1 MLQGNF
7 SESYVS
13 QSEQLVASIAD
24 FEVEV
29 EIKEND
35 REVESGRKMQS
46 GREMQSESEKEEK
59 KLYSPYILTGKGISY
74 PLHYGENSIGRAKA
88 NHIVIDNGYV
98 SRNHCV
104 VIVHTDNRVEI
115 FESSKNG
122 TCINKQEIVHS
133 LVNVGDEIVIAPR
146 SCNYKLVLSEKLSEQ
161 KSVSESNQNNN
172 STGFDNTGTNRNRNR
187 NSKFEPTKPLKSY
200 TKEHNISGFS
210 LIELLI
216 VIVVLGVIASISVL
230 NIVSSR
236 RAANSA
242 SAVQSMRVISSSQ
255 SSYSAG
261 VGNGEYATADAL
273 LKQQYIDDSLAAAS
287 LPTPSN
293 VRQQP
298 KSGYVFVFNTIANN
312 PSTNTIADYQISAR
326 PLLGNGFARAGDKS
340 FFLDSTGVIKFS
352 PSAVAPF
359 ADANSQPLN

>member
-1 MLQGNF
+1 VLQENF
-7 SESYVS
+7 SEGYVSQVS
-13 QSEQLVASIAD
+13 QSERLVASIAD
-24 FEVEV
+24 FEAETKG
-29 EIKEND
+29 KEND
-35 REVESGRKMQS
+35 KQR
-46 GREMQSESEKEEK
+46 EKEEE
-59 KLYSPYILTGKGISY
+59 KLYSPYILIGKELSY
-74 PLHYGENSIGRAKA
+74 SLHYGENSIGRAKT

-122 TCINKQEIVHS
+122 TYVNKQEIVHS
-133 LVNVGDEIVIAPR
+133 LLSIGDEIVIAPR
-146 SCNYKLVLSEKLSEQ
+146 SCNYKLVLSEKE
-161 KSVSESNQNNN
+161 SVNENYQNNN
-172 STGFDNTGTNRNRNR
+172 STSFDNMDKSSRSSSSRSSR
-187 NSKFEPTKPLKSY
+187 SSSSSSSKFQPTKPLKSY

-230 NIVSSR
+230 NVVSSR

-261 VGNGEYATADAL
+261 VGNGEYATADSL

-287 LPTPSN
+287 LPTPSTI
-293 VRQQP
+293 RQQP

-312 PSTNTIADYQISAR
+312 PTTNTIADYEISAR

-340 FFLDSTGVIKFS
+340 FFLDSTGVIRFS
-352 PSAVAPF
+352 PSALAPF
-359 ADANSQPLN
+359 ADSNSQPLN